1 MRLAQLDRAFGYG
14 PKGRGFES
22 SNARTVTV
30 LVKTRAVFSC
40 RMKNKTSGLLVSSQ
54 TAALFEKI
62 MGKQLIRSLTQ
73 VRYISYNKAKF
84 KISKGMIMAKL
95 VIDANRKLSKIN
107 KEIQDSFRSIWEDV
121 FMNDSM

>member
-1 MRLAQLDRAFGYG
+1 MMSAGTSDKQRVLKRQRNVRLAQLDRAFGYG

-30 LVKTRAVFSC
+30 LVKTRAVFVC

-62 MGKQLIRSLTQ
+62 MGKQLVRSLTQ

-84 KISKGMIMAKL
+84 KISKGDKL
-95 VIDANRKLSKIN
+95 WLS
-107 KEIQDSFRSIWEDV
+107 
-121 FMNDSM
+121 